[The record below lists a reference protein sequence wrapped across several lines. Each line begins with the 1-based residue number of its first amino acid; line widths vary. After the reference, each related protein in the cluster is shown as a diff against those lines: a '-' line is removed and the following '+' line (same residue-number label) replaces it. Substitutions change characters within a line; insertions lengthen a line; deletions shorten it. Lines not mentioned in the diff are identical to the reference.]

1 MRLVRIIIRRKSAF
15 ILCRVVLGGIFVYA
29 SWDKILDPAA
39 FARIIDNYQILSAS
53 MGRLAALFLPWLELV
68 CGICLVINRWTRG
81 SAVIVA
87 GLMVVFMGALG
98 YNIYQGIDINCGCF
112 TLTDKTPG
120 SMWFYMLR
128 DVAFLAMAIGVV
140 IHAHPGRRNSNLI

>member
-1 MRLVRIIIRRKSAF
+1 MGLFRQMFHRKNACLLS
-15 ILCRVVLGGIFVYA
+15 RVLLGGIFVYA
-29 SWDKILDPAA
+29 SWDKILNPAE
-39 FARIIDNYQILSAS
+39 FARIIDNYQILSSS
-53 MGRLAALFLPWLELV
+53 MGRLTALFLPWLELV
-68 CGICLVINRWTRG
+68 CGICLIINRWTRG

-128 DVAFLAMAIGVV
+128 DVVFLSMAIWVV
-140 IHAHPGRRNSNLI
+140 IHAHPGQRNSNLI